1 MRLKI
6 GIIGLA
12 NIAKKYIIRY
22 INELESKYELV
33 VIASRNQK
41 NKYLIENEYKAN
53 FVSNYDDI
61 FNFDLD
67 AIYIPLPNSLHF
79 YWVEYALKKKI
90 NVLVEK
96 PLCMNYQES
105 IYLNSLSKK
114 NNVLL
119 LENFQFRFHSQL
131 KFITDLINNN
141 KIGEI
146 KKMNSTFCFSLSDY
160 KNIRFNKKLGGGS
173 LYDTGVYPL
182 RISQIILGKNLDVEY
197 SNRKI
202 NQKYN
207 VDISGNAILKDH
219 DKDVSSFISYG
230 FENFYECSLEIF
242 GDRGKIFTNR
252 IFTCPPN
259 VKPEIFLKSKDSN
272 EKFILDQD
280 NHFINILNYF
290 YESIIHKKNHKI
302 EIENNLNQSK
312 LLQKL
317 FDKI

>member
-1 MRLKI
+1 M
-6 GIIGLA
+6 
-12 NIAKKYIIRY
+12 
-22 INELESKYELV
+22 
-33 VIASRNQK
+33 
-41 NKYLIENEYKAN
+41 
-53 FVSNYDDI
+53 
-61 FNFDLD
+61 
-67 AIYIPLPNSLHF
+67 
-79 YWVEYALKKKI
+79 EYALKKI

-96 PLCMNYQES
+96 PLCTNYQES
-105 IYLNSLSKK
+105 IYLNSLSK

-173 LYDTGVYPL
+173 IYIQSLSSTY
-182 RISQIILGKNLDVEY
+182 ISNYLGKNLDVEY

-230 FENFYECSLEIF
+230 FENFMNVVLKFLEI
-242 GDRGKIFTNR
+242 GK
-252 IFTCPPN
+252 
-259 VKPEIFLKSKDSN
+259 
-272 EKFILDQD
+272 
-280 NHFINILNYF
+280 NIY
-290 YESIIHKKNHKI
+290 
-302 EIENNLNQSK
+302 
-312 LLQKL
+312 
-317 FDKI
+317 